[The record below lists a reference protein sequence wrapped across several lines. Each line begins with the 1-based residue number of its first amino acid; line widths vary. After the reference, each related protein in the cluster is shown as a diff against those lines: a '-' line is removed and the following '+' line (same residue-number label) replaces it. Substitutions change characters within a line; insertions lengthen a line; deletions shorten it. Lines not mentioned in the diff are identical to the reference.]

1 MQDIKK
7 WAGSMSLKSDV
18 LPAHSVGFG
27 LFLAPPE
34 LGQFDLRELFQSVC
48 YSFAKLLHSV
58 GYPGACVLSTFRNGV
73 ARILRD
79 VRGLVSGVLHS
90 SGNGGTGAL
99 SAIRYRIAD
108 VLDGVRGLLPGVLQ
122 GLAGVVYGL
131 ARGLDPGGTVFD
143 MQMNV
148 LKLQCAGE
156 CIEIAGDAFDVGNG
170 MR

>member
-1 MQDIKK
+1 MP
-7 WAGSMSLKSDV
+7 LKSDI
-18 LPAHSVGFG
+18 LPAHGTALAL
-27 LFLAPPE
+27 LFAFSE
-34 LGQFDLRELFQSVC
+34 FGQFDLRELFQSVC

-58 GYPGACVLSTFRNGV
+58 GYPGACVLSTFCDGV

-90 SGNGGTGAL
+90 LGNGGTGAL

-108 VLDGVRGLLPGVLQ
+108 VLDGVCGLLPGILQ

-131 ARGLDPGGTVFD
+131 ARGFDPGGTVFD

-148 LKLQCAGE
+148 LKLQCVGE